1 MINVRLTGSKEELEI
16 FIGALGRLECIKDS
30 SFSPPRKG
38 GNPKY
43 AGDSNVLSYGTLSI
57 DTDVAVMESVKGKK
71 IRKLKGIADKAK

>member
-1 MINVRLTGSKEELEI
+1 MINVRLNGSKEELEI

-43 AGDSNVLSYGTLSI
+43 AGDNVLSYGTLSI
-57 DTDVAVMESVKGKK
+57 DRDVAILETIKGKK
-71 IRKLKGIADKAK
+71 IRKVKGSADKARI